1 MSRPRA
7 SAGTLVRVGQW
18 TDMRTRRRSA
28 ILLRGLAC
36 VLFCL
41 GWLNAW
47 AQAPQWLHIPT
58 REGVTVRVFWA
69 PQAQARAT
77 LFMLP
82 GGAGGIGKAGDDGWP
97 DGQNF
102 LIRTGKQFAAH
113 GYNIAMV
120 SRASDQNDL
129 DYATRIGSEH
139 LQDLHTVLTR
149 VQALSSAPIWIV
161 GTSRGTVSA
170 TAMAIAERDNPAIG
184 GVVLTSSVVSWRK
197 PGAVPRQALGR
208 IEVPVL
214 VVHHRHDACV
224 VCNPAEVPAILD
236 GLKASPRKALIW
248 MDGGEPRDGDTCG
261 PWHHHG
267 YSGIEDETV
276 DTIARWIAAP
286 M

>member
-1 MSRPRA
+1 M
-7 SAGTLVRVGQW
+7 
-18 TDMRTRRRSA
+18 
-28 ILLRGLAC
+28 LAC
-36 VLFCL
+36 VLLCL
-41 GWLNAW
+41 AWLNAW
-47 AQAPQWLHIPT
+47 AQTPQWLQIPT
-58 REGVTVRVFWA
+58 REGVTVRMFWA

-77 LFMLP
+77 LVMLP
-82 GGAGGIGKAGDDGWP
+82 GGAGGIGKAGDDAWP

-102 LIRTGKQFAAH
+102 LIRTGKQFAAQS
-113 GYNIAMV
+113 YNIAMV

-129 DYATRIGSEH
+129 DYATRIGGAH

-149 VQALSSAPIWIV
+149 VQSLSNAPIWIV

-170 TAMAIAERDNPAIG
+170 TALAIAERDNPAIG

-197 PGAVPRQALGR
+197 SGAVPRQALAR
-208 IEVPVL
+208 IQVPVL

-224 VCNPAEVPAILD
+224 VCNPAEVPAIVE
-236 GLKASPRKALIW
+236 GLSASSRKALLW

-267 YSGIEDETV
+267 YAGIEDETV
-276 DTIARWIAAP
+276 AAIARWIAAP